1 MLEMELVMLEMDVVM
16 EVGMEVVQHL
26 LQVLKVQHHLHHL
39 LQALE
44 VLLWL

>member
-1 MLEMELVMLEMDVVM
+1 MEVVM
-16 EVGMEVVQHL
+16 EVVMVVMNNYYQHL